1 MSLPIELAAD
11 LTLNVRNVNRAQRDV
26 EKAVGTGAT
35 RGLTK
40 AIRDT
45 QKLAR
50 TEYSKAHEDALRVGY
65 KVEAAL
71 LKGKWKANLGYLK
84 NAQKELTKLDKAIA
98 KEKDKEAK
106 KRLKA
111 QRKDIES
118 NLKLEQAGMRRLI
131 SERASA
137 QEDQLK
143 LLDKGMEKAARS
155 LTEKAEDAGE
165 KFSDLVSKALTG
177 GGADGGEFVK
187 SIAAGIKKAA
197 PSMMSGGKAAVAKGG
212 DMGGSMGTAV
222 AGLGK
227 AAMGLAGA
235 AAGIAAV
242 VAILA
247 VFVAVGAAAVNQ
259 TKVWNKAILQ
269 GVSGFDAFNAS
280 GGSVSNTL
288 EDIRDAASRVSRAW
302 STAGEEI
309 IASMN
314 AFHQQG
320 LTIGE
325 MKAFTGA
332 ARQVDA
338 YTQVMAFAQVQTR
351 ALGMETGELAQLT
364 NRMYEQYGY
373 GIKEMGDQMAH
384 FGGAALLA
392 GMNTRSFVAAVM
404 EAGAN
409 MALYNFRLEDTS
421 ELLIGLTKILGED
434 LAKQTIGMEGTFRN
448 MGTEGRYKSARTGG
462 KVLGNV
468 IDVTATRQLVGTFT
482 DMTQAQKQIMR
493 EAGLL
498 GSTAGFGEEKV
509 KIADIDLEK
518 LGSLS
523 GIEVGAIM
531 NKMDKA
537 GSNMTNFETLTDLA
551 AGIGGTHLER
561 ADALAELDRSGE
573 IAAQVAQAMGVL
585 GFQDFETGLD
595 GKKLGVG
602 ERRAIEE
609 LTGLQNEQQK
619 VVGAIFN
626 RVGARMQAD
635 APDKYGPGGPGY
647 AEIAEEIGGGSEY
660 MSEDME
666 KKLEEASAPALDIAT
681 QQLHATETLGDILS
695 TNIAGL
701 LNWIGGGI
709 TNMADLFRTII
720 PDLNDDA
727 EELAASL
734 EREKALSDELATQK
748 GEVRELE
755 RTPGAKTED
764 IDKARA
770 DLERL
775 GAEQVAEQN
784 FQRDLR
790 GGASVEEASLNK
802 LNDLYGNLGGRLQ
815 ELVQSEDTDMVGVLG
830 THSLTTEV
838 AEGRITGS
846 EALDTLDADR
856 LRALEKLLAAQD
868 KANDEAATAKET
880 RKAELGVAEDAAAV
894 AEADQVALQALTKTG
909 DAASE
914 AKLAELKQASAAA
927 QTTYDE
933 LLTESRKQTH
943 IDLLKSVLGP
953 DGSEDLIRRMT
964 AGETLSAEEKK
975 RLKQQGLLRSAT
987 SLNPEGSAE
996 DFLYTGDAN
1005 GGMITHIDDKDSF
1018 FGAKPGGAIDRLGGG
1033 GRSIVIS
1040 NLTINESGNPQKTL
1054 AMVKRALRAAEQ
1066 A

>member
-709 TNMADLFRTII
+709 TNMADLFRTIL
-720 PDLNDDA
+720 PDLLTGA

-748 GEVRELE
+748 GEVRKLE

-802 LNDLYGNLGGRLQ
+802 LNDLYDDLGGRLQ

-830 THSLTTEV
+830 ETDEYVV
-838 AEGRITGS
+838 ARGNISGD
-846 EALDTLDADR
+846 EALDNIDSGQMPL
-856 LRALEKLLAAQD
+856 LEKLLAAQD
-868 KANDEAATAKET
+868 KANDEAATAKGT
-880 RKAELGVAEDAAAV
+880 RKAELEAAEDAAAV

-914 AKLAELKQASAAA
+914 TKLAELKQASAAA

-943 IDLLKSVLGP
+943 IDLLKSVLGSDP
-953 DGSEDLIRRMT
+953 GGELIARMT